1 MRRYHFRVALL
12 TLGVVLGFGSAIARF
27 GFGYRFGHDC
37 HHHHHHH
44 HDDWHEAGH
53 GHEHGPSAE
62 GAAK

>member
-1 MRRYHFRVALL
+1 MRRYHFRVTLL
-12 TLGVVLGFGSAIARF
+12 TLGVVLGFGSAIARY

-44 HDDWHEAGH
+44 DHCEYDHDLPH
-53 GHEHGPSAE
+53 GKPE